1 MPRFSC
7 VLFLP
12 SGWSSSFVRM
22 DRNMERW
29 KFVTAWWCEGSIPAL
44 PMSGRND
51 GWCRA
56 CLACIFNEEEGESK
70 SRFLTPRVNHRTTGF
85 FHNVLL
91 LQESGVNQMVPNM
104 WHNDKG
110 WERDTCSYDSR
121 DAVDIHATFNPLFK
135 FSRVS
140 VRGKVTIPPQE
151 TFKRNQGCWFRD
163 NDQDLIEFGRCCFP
177 QGLVSHAKRYRFC
190 RCGLEDVRVVG
201 KRGFYWTLCI
211 QGVNVLQCC

>member
-70 SRFLTPRVNHRTTGF
+70 SRFLTPRVNHQPPGF
-85 FHNVLL
+85 FTMFFYCRS
-91 LQESGVNQMVPNM
+91 QESIRWCPTCGTMT
-104 WHNDKG
+104 KG
-110 WERDTCSYDSR
+110 ERETH
-121 DAVDIHATFNPLFK
+121 AHTIHGMPWIYMPHSIHSSSFPE
-135 FSRVS
+135 S
-140 VRGKVTIPPQE
+140 V
-151 TFKRNQGCWFRD
+151 
-163 NDQDLIEFGRCCFP
+163 
-177 QGLVSHAKRYRFC
+177 Y
-190 RCGLEDVRVVG
+190 VG
-201 KRGFYWTLCI
+201 KSPSLHKKHSRETRVAGSETTTRIW
-211 QGVNVLQCC
+211 